1 MIVRMDDFYRIS
13 YKGKEFDFKV
23 LELKESTH
31 MCIVG
36 SDEKVQELLVELLKP
51 KDESDE
57 EYYPDLFDA
66 LKEGLRK
73 GHIAKT
79 FGKNV
84 LEITFYFNKG
94 VLIRL
99 FANNIRAEHGIR
111 VAETALFMDGK
122 QIYEELDR
130 LFLKLSENQEDF
142 WICSDFYDNV
152 WQDLVEMHLSNGVYF
167 YILWILKQETKR
179 WYNILYD
186 NHLLTKYEEVNK

>member
-1 MIVRMDDFYRIS
+1 MGGKSMIVRMDDFYRIS
-13 YKGKEFDFKV
+13 YKGREFDFKV

-36 SDEKVQELLVELLKP
+36 RDEKVQELLVELLKP

-130 LFLKLSENQEDF
+130 LFLKLSENKDDF
-142 WICSDFYDNV
+142 WICSDFYDN
-152 WQDLVEMHLSNGVYF
+152 M
-167 YILWILKQETKR
+167 
-179 WYNILYD
+179 
-186 NHLLTKYEEVNK
+186 

>member
-13 YKGKEFDFKV
+13 YKGREFDFKV
-23 LELKESTH
+23 LELKESIH

-36 SDEKVQELLVELLKP
+36 SEEKVQELMVEFLKP

-57 EYYPDLFDA
+57 DYYPALFDA

-73 GHIAKT
+73 GHVART

-99 FANNIRAEHGIR
+99 FANNVRAEHGSR
-111 VAETALFMDGK
+111 VAETELFMDGK

-130 LFLKLSENQEDF
+130 LFLKLSENKDDF

-152 WQDLVEMHLSNGVYF
+152 WQNLVGMHLSDGVYF
-167 YILWILKQETKR
+167 CILWILKQALNDGII
-179 WYNILYD
+179 YCMIIIY
-186 NHLLTKYEEVNK
+186 

>member
-13 YKGKEFDFKV
+13 YKGREFDFKV

-36 SDEKVQELLVELLKP
+36 RDEKVQELLVELLKP

-79 FGKNV
+79 LGKNV

-130 LFLKLSENQEDF
+130 LFLKLSENKDDF
-142 WICSDFYDNV
+142 WICSDFYDN
-152 WQDLVEMHLSNGVYF
+152 M
-167 YILWILKQETKR
+167 
-179 WYNILYD
+179 
-186 NHLLTKYEEVNK
+186 

>member
-1 MIVRMDDFYRIS
+1 MIVRIDDFYRIN

-23 LELKESTH
+23 LELKKSTH

-36 SDEKVQELLVELLKP
+36 SEEKVQELQVDFIKTNNVP
-51 KDESDE
+51 DE
-57 EYYPDLFDA
+57 EYYPALFDA
-66 LKEGLRK
+66 LKENLRN
-73 GHIAKT
+73 GQISKT

-84 LEITFYFNKG
+84 LEVTFYFNKG
-94 VLIRL
+94 VLIRF
-99 FANNIRAEHGIR
+99 FANNVRAEHGTR
-111 VAETALFMDGK
+111 VVETALFMDGK

-167 YILWILKQETKR
+167 CILWILKQELNDDIIYCMK
-179 WYNILYD
+179 
-186 NHLLTKYEEVNK
+186 

>member
-13 YKGKEFDFKV
+13 YKGREFDFKV

-36 SDEKVQELLVELLKP
+36 SEEKVQELLVELLKP

-57 EYYPDLFDA
+57 EYYPALFDA

-84 LEITFYFNKG
+84 LE
-94 VLIRL
+94 
-99 FANNIRAEHGIR
+99 EHGIR

-130 LFLKLSENQEDF
+130 LFLKLSENKDDF
-142 WICSDFYDNV
+142 WICSDFYDN
-152 WQDLVEMHLSNGVYF
+152 M
-167 YILWILKQETKR
+167 
-179 WYNILYD
+179 
-186 NHLLTKYEEVNK
+186 

>member
-13 YKGKEFDFKV
+13 YKGREFDFKV

-36 SDEKVQELLVELLKP
+36 SNEKVQELLVELLKP

-57 EYYPDLFDA
+57 DYYPDLFDA
-66 LKEGLRK
+66 LKECLRK

-99 FANNIRAEHGIR
+99 FANNIRQNM
-111 VAETALFMDGK
+111 ALG
-122 QIYEELDR
+122 
-130 LFLKLSENQEDF
+130 
-142 WICSDFYDNV
+142 
-152 WQDLVEMHLSNGVYF
+152 
-167 YILWILKQETKR
+167 
-179 WYNILYD
+179 
-186 NHLLTKYEEVNK
+186 